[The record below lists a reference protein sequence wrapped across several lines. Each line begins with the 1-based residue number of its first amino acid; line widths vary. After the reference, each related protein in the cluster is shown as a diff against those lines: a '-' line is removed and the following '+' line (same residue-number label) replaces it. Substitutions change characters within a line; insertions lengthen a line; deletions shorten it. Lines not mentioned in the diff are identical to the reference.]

1 MNRSGEANRSVRNT
15 RRKLREGLLT
25 LMEDRPIREIS
36 VKELT
41 EMVDVNRGTFYFH
54 YQDIYDLLR
63 DMEQDFFEQFDRTL
77 NSENRPALESGGFSV
92 FDGEG
97 TPYLHTVF
105 SFIDDNCDFCRIMLS
120 PHGDMEFVDQV
131 KSMVDDTISYFWR
144 VKGHDADPARYE
156 MYNVFIINGC
166 IGLIRK
172 WLDDNDSTGPEEMAQ
187 LAAAIILASVNSCI
201 S

>member
-25 LMEDRPIREIS
+25 LMADRPIQEIS

-54 YQDIYDLLR
+54 YADLYALLR
-63 DMEQDFFEQFDRTL
+63 DMEQEFFDDFSRTL
-77 NSENRPALESGGFSV
+77 RETVPGEETAYAYLGAIFSFLGENR
-92 FDGEG
+92 
-97 TPYLHTVF
+97 
-105 SFIDDNCDFCRIMLS
+105 SFCSIMLG
-120 PHGDMEFVDQV
+120 PHGDMQFVERV
-131 KSMVDDTISYFWR
+131 KALVDDTISYFWR

-166 IGLIRK
+166 IGLIQK
-172 WLDDNDSTGPEEMAQ
+172 WLDDNDSTGPEEMAR